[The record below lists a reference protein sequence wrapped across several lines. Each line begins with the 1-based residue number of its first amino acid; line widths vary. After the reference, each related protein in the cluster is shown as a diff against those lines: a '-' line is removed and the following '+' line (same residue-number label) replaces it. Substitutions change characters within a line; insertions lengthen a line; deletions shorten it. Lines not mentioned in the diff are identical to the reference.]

1 MADLL
6 SLDVGVLI
14 AKSRTGG
21 TVQSSESIEKVTK
34 EFNRLRSELVEFDRR
49 VNNLRESIHI
59 EWELLTH
66 MGQSPAFQDD
76 KLAMRIADEVSSRLA
91 VATSESN
98 RDRTRYVREREAA
111 KYVGVT
117 VSTLRS
123 WRTKRS
129 KNGPPY
135 TRLGRM
141 VMYPIAELEEHMKAR
156 TVPPRD

>member
-1 MADLL
+1 M
-6 SLDVGVLI
+6 
-14 AKSRTGG
+14 
-21 TVQSSESIEKVTK
+21 QSSESIEKVTR
-34 EFNRLRSELVEFDRR
+34 EFNRLRSELVEFDSR
-49 VNNLRESIHI
+49 VNDLRESIHSM

-66 MGQSPAFQDD
+66 MGQSPAFQED

-111 KYVGVT
+111 KYIGVT

-141 VMYPIAELEEHMKAR
+141 VMYPIVELEEHMKAR
-156 TVPPRD
+156 TVPPRH

>member
-1 MADLL
+1 MAKGRAPFVMKRIGNLWPQVTSFSNLL
-6 SLDVGVLI
+6 GAAEAAAAGKRKRPDVAAFLLGM
-14 AKSRTGG
+14 
-21 TVQSSESIEKVTK
+21 
-34 EFNRLRSELVEFDRR
+34 
-49 VNNLRESIHI
+49 

-66 MGQSPAFQDD
+66 MGQSPAFQED

-98 RDRTRYVREREAA
+98 RDRTRCVREREAA
-111 KYVGVT
+111 KYIGVT

-141 VMYPIAELEEHMKAR
+141 VMYPIVELEEHMKAR
-156 TVPPRD
+156 TVPPRH